1 MANQKYAQ
9 VVDLLATG
17 RLDWSTDDIVGVLLS
32 NATFDTDHTLVSQA
46 GTTVAITPLP
56 DRSIAPGGECWG
68 SPLIFELVQGDA
80 DYQVVLAKNDGSS
93 ALQTL
98 AFYDLDAGDDPIHV
112 ISDGTLIVRPAAAI
126 PDTTVRLWM
135 KY

>member
-9 VVDLLATG
+9 VVDLLAAG
-17 RLDWSTDDIVGVLLS
+17 RLDWATDDIVGVLLS
-32 NATFDTDHTLVSQA
+32 NATFDAAHTLVSQV

-80 DYQVVLAKNDGSS
+80 DYQVVLAKNEG
-93 ALQTL
+93 AAELQTIAYYEL
-98 AFYDLDAGDDPIHV
+98 NATDDPIHV
-112 ISDGTLIVRPAAAI
+112 VSDGTLIVRPSVAV